1 MIDAAFFA
9 VAVLAAVYLLLPAF
23 RRSPL
28 RETDP
33 RTSLELA
40 RDTALRAIKDLD
52 LDWATGKMS
61 EDDYRD
67 LRATQEAEAAAIMR
81 QLAAL
86 ERQE

>member
-1 MIDAAFFA
+1 MIEAAFFA
-9 VAVLAAVYLLLPAF
+9 VAVLAALYVLLPAF
-23 RRSPL
+23 HKAPIR
-28 RETDP
+28 TADP

-40 RDTALRAIKDLD
+40 RDAALRAIKDLD

-67 LRATQEAEAAAIMR
+67 LRATQEAETAAIMR

-86 ERQE
+86 ERPE

>member
-1 MIDAAFFA
+1 MIEAAFFA

-23 RRSPL
+23 HKAPIRKA
-28 RETDP
+28 DP
-33 RTSLELA
+33 QTSLELA
-40 RDTALRAIKDLD
+40 RDAALRAIKDLD

-67 LRATQEAEAAAIMR
+67 LRATQEAETAAIMR

-86 ERQE
+86 ERPK